1 VDFLKRFGAFW
12 YDFIVGDDWLVAV
25 GVLVSLGVAAVLVRA
40 ELDLAAAL
48 LLPLGIAAVLTSS
61 LLRATRAH

>member
-1 VDFLKRFGAFW
+1 MDFLKRFGAFW

-25 GVLVSLGVAAVLVRA
+25 GVLVSLGLAAVLVRA

-48 LLPLGIAAVLTSS
+48 LLPLSVAAVLTTS

>member
-1 VDFLKRFGAFW
+1 MDFLKRFGAFW

-25 GVLVSLGVAAVLVRA
+25 GVLVCLGLAAVLVRAHLDVAATLLLPLGVAAVL
-40 ELDLAAAL
+40 
-48 LLPLGIAAVLTSS
+48 TTS